1 MPSVF
6 LSGPDVTLN
15 KPLIVILAAVMLDA
29 VGIGLIFPILPGL
42 LREVAHLFDIAP
54 LYGAMLSVYALMQF
68 VFAPVL
74 GALSDRFGRRPVL
87 LISLAGA
94 ALDYLL
100 MALTPYM
107 WVLFIGRAIAGLTS
121 ANMAV
126 ASAYITDISDEDK
139 RAQRFGYMHAMFG
152 IGFIVG
158 PVLGGLLGEFW
169 IRAPF
174 VLAAV
179 LNFANFALAYFVLP
193 ESRKGQSQGFEWRQ
207 LNPLRPLKWAL
218 GMKVLMPFL
227 AVFVILNFVGQVYGS
242 VWVLY
247 GEDALGWSPLLVGL
261 SLAFYGAL
269 HALAQMTLPGPAVR
283 RFGERATL
291 LIGLAAEITGLIG
304 FAIIGQGWAA
314 YALMPLFALGGIG
327 VPALQSLTT
336 RAVDADHQ
344 GRLQGVLT
352 SLMSLTAV
360 FGPLVFTGGY
370 FASKDWWLGS
380 VWILAAA
387 TYVLAL
393 PLAGYLRPRHS
404 TTSEPA

>member
-1 MPSVF
+1 MNN
-6 LSGPDVTLN
+6 LN
-15 KPLIVILAAVMLDA
+15 KPLIVILGAVMLDA

-42 LREVAHLFDIAP
+42 LREVAHLFDVAP

-68 VFAPVL
+68 VFAPVF

-94 ALDYLL
+94 ALDYVL
-100 MALTPYM
+100 MALTPYL
-107 WVLFIGRAIAGLTS
+107 WVLFLGRAIAGLTS

-174 VLAAV
+174 VLAAA
-179 LNFANFALAYFVLP
+179 LNFVNFALAYFVLP
-193 ESRKGQSQGFEWRQ
+193 ESRKGEGGAFELRQ
-207 LNPLRPLKWAL
+207 LNPLKPLGWAL
-218 GMKVLMPFL
+218 GVRVLLPFL
-227 AVFVILNFVGQVYGS
+227 AVFIILNFVGQVYGS

-247 GEDALGWSPLLVGL
+247 GEDALLWSPFWVGV

-269 HALAQMTLPGPAVR
+269 HAAVQMTLPGPVAQ
-283 RFGERATL
+283 RFGERTTL
-291 LIGLAAEITGLIG
+291 LIGLGSEVIALVGFALIG
-304 FAIIGQGWAA
+304 AGWAA

-327 VPALQSLTT
+327 IPALQSLTT
-336 RAVDADHQ
+336 RAVDANHQ

-360 FGPLVFTGGY
+360 FGPLVFTGAY
-370 FASKDWWLGS
+370 FASKNWWLGS

-387 TYVLAL
+387 LYALIL
-393 PLAGYLRPRHS
+393 PLAGYLRPRPDPRIQ
-404 TTSEPA
+404 PA